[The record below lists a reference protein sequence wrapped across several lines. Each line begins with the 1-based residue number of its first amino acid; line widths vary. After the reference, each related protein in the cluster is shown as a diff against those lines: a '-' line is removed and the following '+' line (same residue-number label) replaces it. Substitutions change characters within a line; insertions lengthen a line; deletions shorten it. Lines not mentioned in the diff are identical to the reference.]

1 MARGE
6 TTGNFPI
13 CESGRALRVHQ
24 GGSAKHSTQPVPSE
38 TQTQM
43 TMRGR
48 LGRTGQ
54 AERWGPPFTAPSC
67 PALTPTD
74 IPSPRGLQPTGG

>member
-1 MARGE
+1 MARRGA
-6 TTGNFPI
+6 TGNFPI
-13 CESGRALRVHQ
+13 RESGRALRVHQ
-24 GGSAKHSTQPVPSE
+24 GESDTHSTQPVPSE

-43 TMRGR
+43 TTRSR